1 MIELKDAKQHGSD
14 LIKTN
19 WSLHK
24 MQFEMDDMINM
35 DWKTKPTDPNLKF
48 TTSPDARNQYLG
60 ALRLLTAVD
69 PVIKVPYDVNDV
81 TAKEYADKI
90 EKICKAIWYH
100 SGRILQKPVHY
111 ELVASLL
118 RYGQFHLSITDTDDL
133 LEVATKHDSKA
144 SKARKQRYERFSKVS
159 PYIFQPLDPKCGN
172 AEFDAYGLTAYYRE
186 QEMTYGEIASKFG
199 EIEKYKDKR
208 STDTLV
214 YKDYWNLDVHYA
226 WIDDDDEPVIGLE
239 NNGRHNLPCI
249 PIVVQGAEG
258 SLLSDEPEYQFQ
270 PLLYGVWKGELWDRH
285 NLELTAIYSN
295 LFAVASNAMFVHERS
310 DPDSQ
315 IEVDFD
321 NVGGIVHLNPG
332 DKFSPLQRD
341 VLNKD
346 MLYGMEVIE
355 RMIEESTLYKQVF
368 GQSPNT
374 RMAYSAISLLSQ
386 SGQLPLIATQ
396 RSGGWGIGSGFE
408 KMFAML
414 KDKKKKRTA
423 IFESDV
429 LDLDPKELKENLI
442 IDVKLD
448 ADLPQ
453 DKLQQANIASMLKQ
467 YGLASDSWIRENI
480 LNVGQSKDMT
490 KEVIEETYV
499 AQMMQEHLTGAMREE
514 ITRQVQEQMMQ
525 EMQQQQQ
532 MQQQQMAQEQQMA
545 QQQQQQMMMQ
555 EQMMQ
560 AQQEQQMMAQ
570 QYMQEQRFADQNNAA
585 RGGMP
590 AIVGQGAIPAQ
601 RPNEQPTTP
610 NAEAEMLQGSE
621 GAI

>member
-1 MIELKDAKQHGSD
+1 MTELKDAKQHGSELVD
-14 LIKTN
+14 VN
-19 WSLHK
+19 YNLHK
-24 MQFEMDDMINM
+24 MQSEMDDMINM
-35 DWKTKPTDPNLKF
+35 DWKGKPTDPNLKF
-48 TTSPDARNQYLG
+48 TTSPDARNQYMG

-69 PVIKVPYDVNDV
+69 PIIKVPYDVNDV
-81 TAKEYADKI
+81 TAKDYADKI
-90 EKICKAIWYH
+90 EKACKAIWYH

-133 LEVATKHDSKA
+133 LEVATKRDSKS
-144 SKARKQRYERFSKVS
+144 SKAKKQRYEHFSKVT

-172 AEFDAYGLTAYYRE
+172 AEFDAFGLTAYYRE

-199 EIEKYKDKR
+199 EIDKYKDKR
-208 STDTLV
+208 STDTVV

-226 WIDDDDEPVIGLE
+226 WIDDDDEPLIG
-239 NNGRHNLPCI
+239 GKHNLPCI

-258 SLLSDEPEYQFQ
+258 SLLNDDPEYQFQ

-310 DPDSQ
+310 DPDSK

-368 GQSPNT
+368 GQSPDT

-386 SGQLPLIATQ
+386 SGRLPLIATQ
-396 RSGGWGIGSGFE
+396 RAGGWGIGTGFE
-408 KMFAML
+408 KMFTML
-414 KDKKKKRTA
+414 RDKNKKRTA
-423 IFESDV
+423 VYESDI
-429 LDLDPKELKENLI
+429 LDIDPKDFKEDLI

-467 YGLASDSWIRENI
+467 YGLASDSWIRENV
-480 LNVGQSKDMT
+480 LNVGQSADMT

-499 AQMMQEHLTGAMREE
+499 AKMMEEHLTGAMREE
-514 ITRQVQEQMMQ
+514 ITREVQQQMMQ
-525 EMQQQQQ
+525 EMQQA
-532 MQQQQMAQEQQMA
+532 QQQQMAQQQAMQEQQMM
-545 QQQQQQMMMQ
+545 QQQQAMPPQQIDPRMQ
-555 EQMMQ
+555 EQMM
-560 AQQEQQMMAQ
+560 AEK
-570 QYMQEQRFADQNNAA
+570 YLRDQRFTDQNNPA

-590 AIVGQGAIPAQ
+590 ALVGQGAIPAQ
-601 RPNEQPTTP
+601 RPNEMPTTP
-610 NAEAEMLQGSE
+610 NPEAEMLQEGE
-621 GAI
+621 GAM

>member
-1 MIELKDAKQHGSD
+1 MTELKDAKQHGTELVD
-14 LIKTN
+14 VN
-19 WSLHK
+19 YNLHK
-24 MQFEMDDMINM
+24 MQAEMDDMINM
-35 DWKTKPTDPNLKF
+35 DWKGKPTDPNLKF
-48 TTSPDARNQYLG
+48 TTSPDARNQYMG

-69 PVIKVPYDVNDV
+69 PIIKVPYDVNDV
-81 TAKEYADKI
+81 TAKDYADKI
-90 EKICKAIWYH
+90 EKACKAIWYH

-133 LEVATKHDSKA
+133 LEVATKRDSKS
-144 SKARKQRYERFSKVS
+144 SKARKQRYEHFSKVT

-172 AEFDAYGLTAYYRE
+172 AEFDAFGLTAYYRE

-208 STDTLV
+208 STDTVV
-214 YKDYWNLDVHYA
+214 YKDYWNLDVHFS
-226 WIDDDDEPVIGLE
+226 WIDDDDEPLIGKE
-239 NNGRHNLPCI
+239 NGGKHNLPCI

-258 SLLSDEPEYQFQ
+258 SLLHDDPEYQFQ

-310 DPDSQ
+310 DPDSK

-396 RSGGWGIGSGFE
+396 RAGGWGIGTGFE
-408 KMFAML
+408 KMFTML
-414 KDKKKKRTA
+414 RDKKKKRTA
-423 IFESDV
+423 VYESDI
-429 LDLDPKELKENLI
+429 LDIDPQDFKDDLI

-467 YGLASDSWIRENI
+467 YGLASDSWIRENV

-499 AQMMQEHLTGAMREE
+499 AKMMEEHLTGAMRQE
-514 ITRQVQEQMMQ
+514 ITKEVQEQMMQ
-525 EMQQQQQ
+525 QMMQAQQQQQMQQEQMMQQQQ
-532 MQQQQMAQEQQMA
+532 MQQQQAMQPQQIDP
-545 QQQQQQMMMQ
+545 QMQ
-555 EQMMQ
+555 EQMM
-560 AQQEQQMMAQ
+560 AEK
-570 QYMQEQRFADQNNAA
+570 YMRDQRFADQNNAA

-601 RPNEQPTTP
+601 RPNEMPTTP
-610 NAEAEMLQGSE
+610 NPEAEMLQEGE
-621 GAI
+621 GAM

>member
-1 MIELKDAKQHGSD
+1 MTELKDAKQHGSELVD
-14 LIKTN
+14 VN
-19 WSLHK
+19 YNLHK
-24 MQFEMDDMINM
+24 MQAEMDDMINM
-35 DWKTKPTDPNLKF
+35 DWKGKPTDPNLKF
-48 TTSPDARNQYLG
+48 TTSPDARNQYMG

-69 PVIKVPYDVNDV
+69 PIIKVPYDVNDV
-81 TAKEYADKI
+81 TAKDYADKI
-90 EKICKAIWYH
+90 EKACKAIWYH

-133 LEVATKHDSKA
+133 LEVATKRDSKS
-144 SKARKQRYERFSKVS
+144 SKARKQRYEHFSKVT

-172 AEFDAYGLTAYYRE
+172 AEFDAFGLTAYYRE

-199 EIEKYKDKR
+199 VIEKYVDKR
-208 STDTLV
+208 PTDTVV
-214 YKDYWNLDVHYA
+214 YKDYWNLDVHFA
-226 WIDDDDEPVIGLE
+226 WIDDDDEPLIG
-239 NNGRHNLPCI
+239 GKHNLPCI

-258 SLLSDEPEYQFQ
+258 STLNSDPEYQFQ

-310 DPDSQ
+310 DPDSK

-396 RSGGWGIGSGFE
+396 RAGGWGIGTGFE
-408 KMFAML
+408 KMFSML
-414 KDKKKKRTA
+414 KDKNKKRTA
-423 IFESDV
+423 VYDSDV
-429 LDLDPKELKENLI
+429 LDIDPKDFKDDLI

-467 YGLASDSWIRENI
+467 YGLASDSWIRENV
-480 LNVGQSKDMT
+480 LNVGQPADMT

-499 AQMMQEHLTGAMREE
+499 AKMMEEHLTGAMREE
-514 ITRQVQEQMMQ
+514 ITREVQQQMMQ
-525 EMQQQQQ
+525 EMQQ
-532 MQQQQMAQEQQMA
+532 A
-545 QQQQQQMMMQ
+545 QQQQQQMAQQQAMQEQQMMQQQQAMPPQQIDPRMQ
-555 EQMMQ
+555 EQMM
-560 AQQEQQMMAQ
+560 AEK
-570 QYMQEQRFADQNNAA
+570 YLRDQRFTDQNNPA

-590 AIVGQGAIPAQ
+590 ALVGQGAIPAQ
-601 RPNEQPTTP
+601 RPNEMPTTP
-610 NAEAEMLQGSE
+610 NPEAEMLQEGE
-621 GAI
+621 GAV